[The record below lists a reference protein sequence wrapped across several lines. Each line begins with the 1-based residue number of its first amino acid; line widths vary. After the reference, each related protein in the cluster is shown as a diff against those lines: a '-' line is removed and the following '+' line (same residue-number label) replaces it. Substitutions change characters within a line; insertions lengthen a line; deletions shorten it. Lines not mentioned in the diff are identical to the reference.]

1 MSASI
6 RVREATDP
14 DWPQALALIA
24 SVFVG
29 EGFVS
34 RERNDR
40 GCRREVLES
49 GGTVL
54 TAFDASDSA
63 RVLGVVVLAHNGGP
77 LNLLAVEGE
86 AEFRMLAVDP
96 KGRGRGVGESLV
108 LACIDRGSRP
118 PHSARAIVLWTQ
130 PTMHAAQRLYER
142 MGFVRVPQ
150 RDAVMAP
157 GSEGAAGPITRER
170 WAYRLEINAPTA
182 PPMKVEQA

>member
-1 MSASI
+1 MSATLH
-6 RVREATDP
+6 VREATQA
-14 DWPQALALIA
+14 DWPQALELIA

-54 TAFDASDSA
+54 TAVDDAKPA
-63 RVLGVVVLAHNGGP
+63 RVLGVVVLAHKGGP
-77 LNLLAVEGE
+77 LNLLARDAE

-96 KGRGRGVGESLV
+96 KGRGRGIGERLV
-108 LACIDRGSRP
+108 RACIERGSRP
-118 PHSARAIVLWTQ
+118 PLSARAIVLWTQ

-142 MGFVRVPQ
+142 MGFIRVPN
-150 RDAVMAP
+150 RDAVMPP
-157 GSEGAAGPITRER
+157 GSEGAAGLITRER
-170 WAYRLEINAPTA
+170 WAYRLEIGDPAGAHATPWS
-182 PPMKVEQA
+182 P

>member
-6 RVREATDP
+6 HVRVATDP

-54 TAFDASDSA
+54 TAFEASDSS
-63 RVLGVVVLAHNGGP
+63 RVLGVVVLAHKGGP
-77 LNLLAVEGE
+77 LNLLAVDGE

-108 LACIDRGSRP
+108 LACIERGSRP
-118 PHSARAIVLWTQ
+118 PQSARAIVLWTQ
-130 PTMHAAQRLYER
+130 PTMQAAQRLYER
-142 MGFVRVPQ
+142 LGFIRVPE

-157 GSEGAAGPITRER
+157 GSQGAAGPITRER
-170 WAYRLEINAPTA
+170 WAYRLDLNSPTVPRA
-182 PPMKVEQA
+182 NLVQP

>member
-6 RVREATDP
+6 NVREATDT

-40 GCRREVLES
+40 GCRRELLES

-54 TAFDASDSA
+54 TAFDASDPA
-63 RVLGVVVLAHNGGP
+63 RVLGVVVLAHRGGP
-77 LNLLAVEGE
+77 LNLLARDDE

-96 KGRGRGVGESLV
+96 AGRGKGLGELLV
-108 LACIDRGSRP
+108 QACIDRGARP
-118 PHSARAIVLWTQ
+118 PWSARAVVLWTQ
-130 PTMHAAQRLYER
+130 PTMHAAQRLYEK
-142 MGFVRVPQ
+142 MGFVRVPE
-150 RDAVMAP
+150 RDAVMPP
-157 GSEGAAGPITRER
+157 GSEGSAGPITRER
-170 WAYRLEINAPTA
+170 WAYRLELRGPDLSAATVRIP
-182 PPMKVEQA
+182 